1 MTKKVEE
8 TKEPVKAA
16 VKDTVKV
23 VEEKKEELKEWAKMT
38 EDDEIEYLAQLLVDI
53 YLEQKNEQSNGEL
66 NQKKSSAIL

>member
-1 MTKKVEE
+1 M
-8 TKEPVKAA
+8 
-16 VKDTVKV
+16 
-23 VEEKKEELKEWAKMT
+23 KKEELKERAKMT